1 MAGTRIELDVKEFE
15 TLQRAMSFYGEGAG
29 QVIDDVLHT
38 EGGKLINDEIM
49 RLLPESGRKWRGK
62 KTAAKR
68 TQPFTQDN
76 GSLSVTI
83 RTKSA
88 YNYLYFPDD
97 GSNTKNHRG
106 YKGAPREFMRK
117 GAENQTGKIIDR
129 CIDRLIEKWE
139 RD

>member
-1 MAGTRIELDVKEFE
+1 MSRTTFELDEKQFD
-15 TLQRAMSFYGEGAG
+15 TLQRAMQNYGDQAG
-29 QVIDDVLHT
+29 RAVDDVLHN

-49 RLLPESGRKWRGK
+49 RLLPASGRKWRGK

-97 GSNTKNHRG
+97 GTNTKHHIG
-106 YKGAPREFMRK
+106 YKGKPREFMMH
-117 GAENQTGKIIDR
+117 GAENQTSEIIDR
-129 CIDRLIEKWE
+129 CITRLIRTWE
-139 RD
+139 SD